1 MGVHAQID
9 LIDYQSMPDGTYNY
23 ALDYQDH
30 GIKVCQLCPLW
41 QNTHKSVAIEL
52 INILCIFGPPSIL
65 QADNGKE
72 FSHRANNSR
81 HVKLDIEVV
90 VLCIGR
96 KSL

>member
-1 MGVHAQID
+1 MRVNAQID
-9 LIDYQSMPDGTYNY
+9 LIDHQSMPDGTYSY
-23 ALDYQDH
+23 VLDYQDH
-30 GIKVCQLCPLW
+30 GKKFCQLCPLR
-41 QNTHKSVAIEL
+41 QKTHKAVAIEL
-52 INILCIFGPPSIL
+52 SNIFCIFEQPSIL